1 MIETKNRC
9 AVTVRPDCSLLVQE
23 TVAYIKDGNQ
33 VSVEPVGTYDLAPG
47 DLLEGKPA
55 EAVRIATAL
64 WTPEVIAAYAAAHLI
79 PEPEV
84 IVVEEPVV
92 DASVSTESTSEV
104 EIVTETSS
112 KN

>member
-1 MIETKNRC
+1 MIKTKTLC

-23 TVAYIKDGNQ
+23 TIAYLKDGVQ

-47 DLLEGKPA
+47 DSLEGKPA
-55 EAVRIATAL
+55 DAVRIANVL
-64 WTPEVIAAYAAAHLI
+64 WTPEVIAAYAAAHPI

-112 KN
+112 EN

>member
-23 TVAYIKDGNQ
+23 TVAYLKDGTQ

-47 DLLEGKPA
+47 DSLDGKPT

-64 WTPEVIAAYAAAHLI
+64 WTPEVITAWAAAH
-79 PEPEV
+79 PKVEPEV
-84 IVVEEPVV
+84 EIVEVV
-92 DASVSTESTSEV
+92 TADASVSTDDTLTAEIAVEEV
-104 EIVTETSS
+104 SAP
-112 KN
+112 